1 MTPRAGDPVGSRLTA
16 HAAAFISAE
25 GHDIHIAMAGSSR
38 YDDDERQFVPLNF
51 HK

>member
-16 HAAAFISAE
+16 HAAAFITAE

-38 YDDDERQFVPLNF
+38 YDDDERQFVPPNF